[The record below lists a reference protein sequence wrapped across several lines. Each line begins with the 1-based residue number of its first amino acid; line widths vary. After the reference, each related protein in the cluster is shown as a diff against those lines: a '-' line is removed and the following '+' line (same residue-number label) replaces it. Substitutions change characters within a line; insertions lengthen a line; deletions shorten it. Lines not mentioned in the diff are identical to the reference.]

1 MQRYIVPFVAIVNS
15 KRTYFMKEVNDNK
28 ACSLELSGGY
38 HGHPYP
44 QKFVR
49 APKSQYPSTPVHA
62 GKETP
67 HNEAMKIT
75 LKG

>member
-1 MQRYIVPFVAIVNS
+1 MN
-15 KRTYFMKEVNDNK
+15 KEVFEEHT
-28 ACSLELSGGY
+28 CSLEMAGGY

-49 APKSQYPSTPVHA
+49 APKSQYPGKPPAHP

-67 HNEAMKIT
+67 QSEAMTIT
-75 LKG
+75 LKA